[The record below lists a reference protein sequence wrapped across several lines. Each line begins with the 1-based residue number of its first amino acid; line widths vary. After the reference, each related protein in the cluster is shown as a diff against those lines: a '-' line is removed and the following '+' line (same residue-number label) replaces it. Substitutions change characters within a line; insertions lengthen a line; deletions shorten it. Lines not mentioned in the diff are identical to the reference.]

1 MAKKVVKPMTKA
13 EMIARLADETGFTK
27 VCVEETYNA
36 ILALVA
42 KETKKAGA
50 FSLHGLGKFAVVK
63 RKARMGR
70 NPATKEPMK
79 IPAKNAV
86 KFTISKMI
94 KDQVLAK

>member
-1 MAKKVVKPMTKA
+1 MAKKVKPMTKA
-13 EMIARLADETGFTK
+13 EMIDTISKETGYTK
-27 VCVEETYNA
+27 TSVEETYNA

-42 KETKKAGA
+42 KETKKAGS

-86 KFTISKMI
+86 KFTISKMV
-94 KDQVLAK
+94 KDQVLGK